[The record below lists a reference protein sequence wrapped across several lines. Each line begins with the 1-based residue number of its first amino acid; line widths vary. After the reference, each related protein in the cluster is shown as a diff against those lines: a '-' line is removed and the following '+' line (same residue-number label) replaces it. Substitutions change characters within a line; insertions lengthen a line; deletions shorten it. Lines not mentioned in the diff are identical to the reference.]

1 MKFAYRSINKIDVD
15 ICVLLIF
22 CYGMVYHTLLVD
34 HARTIRMGGKFIT
47 GLYLKSWT
55 QKDVLESLLTT
66 QVRPYILYRRRRPV
80 EFCGVDFAPSHTNE
94 EVEDADF
101 AIVAR
106 THSTIVLPT
115 PITQGSTIRHLSR
128 TIPTNEYGLPL
139 FYIRGD
145 LIDWTSINAYGH
157 IDQEAVEAAAEGL
170 NYDHGYPTQQS
181 GSPFWVQLAHEPF
194 ADYQLFKA
202 YLDLSEQ
209 EGIRVLDTLAEMQQV
224 ALDRLQ
230 ELALCYYWN
239 VRARAYDLF
248 IVAAT
253 AKKREARI
261 RRTED
266 EHFTVAGG
274 ILDAIINRINAEPEL
289 IAKMEPDALIDMF
302 EKMVKVQR
310 LSLGLTG
317 QAASTNVGM
326 PNPGSTVE
334 VILRQLTQNAGLSGN
349 AQDGMQDRLALLMGD
364 PDAAMKVQELII
376 RTTTDNTVYQP
387 GQQAAKVPGIDD

>member
-1 MKFAYRSINKIDVD
+1 
-15 ICVLLIF
+15 
-22 CYGMVYHTLLVD
+22 MVYHTLLVD
-34 HARTIRMGGKFIT
+34 HTRTIRMGGKFIT